1 MLSLKL
7 PSPPPALKKLAPA
20 TAVVFLVLLLIN
32 LGLSN
37 DQAPQGI
44 VSFQLAGT
52 AEHSLQILRAW
63 GAEGQFWAT
72 VSLCLDFLFL
82 ALYTATLL
90 VLTGYLLNDRPGIRE
105 RKIGGWVKT
114 LFVTAGLADAGEN
127 IILLYNMSNP
137 TDSLSLAATLMALV
151 KFTGL
156 LLGGVGLVVIRAE
169 RRRPLH
175 S

>member
-20 TAVVFLVLLLIN
+20 TALVFLALLLIN
-32 LGLSN
+32 LMLSN

-52 AEHSLQILRAW
+52 AEHSLQILAAW
-63 GAEGQFWAT
+63 GEQGRFWAAL
-72 VSLCLDFLFL
+72 SLWLDFLFL
-82 ALYTATLL
+82 ALYTATLV
-90 VLTGYLLNDRPGIRE
+90 VLTNYFLSDRPGIRE
-105 RKIGGWVKT
+105 RKIGRWVKT
-114 LFVTAGLADAGEN
+114 LFIAAGLADAAEN
-127 IILLYNMSNP
+127 VLLLANLTNP
-137 TDSLSLAATLMALV
+137 TDTLSLWATAMSLM